1 MSEQSE
7 KKASPEDQQKQEVLD
22 TVNLGLA
29 GRLAQAFINSPVT
42 PLLMMAALAIG
53 LLGLFFTPRQEDPKI
68 SVPMVDIFVQYP
80 GASTEQVASLVTDPL
95 ERIMSEIPGVRHVY
109 SASRRGDAIV
119 TVRFKVGEN
128 LEESIVKVHDKL
140 QSNLDKMPPG
150 VKHPLVKPVGID
162 DVPVVTIS
170 LWSETQDD
178 ALLRTLALDVL
189 QRLKEVPNTGKGFV
203 SGGRTEQIRVEV
215 SPERLAGFGISVDQ
229 VANTIRTANAER
241 HAGSVEGDNTAMS
254 VYTGAFL
261 YSAEDV
267 SRLVVGIRN
276 GMPVYIRDVA
286 NVIEAPEETGRMV
299 TYYTGSAHDG
309 STPQASAAAAVTIAI
324 AKKIGSNGVTVAHD
338 LLNRLESL
346 KGDLISPDVEVAI
359 TRDYGKTA
367 DDKVNELLTA
377 LFEAAVAVSLL
388 CLIGLGVRAASV
400 VITIIPIVILI
411 TVWSA
416 WVLDYTIDRVSL
428 FALVFSIGILVDD
441 ATVVVENIFRRWLK
455 AGRTTV
461 DIAIDAVR
469 EVGNPTVLATLAI
482 IAAMLPMGVVSG
494 LMGPYMRPIPVLGS
508 SAMFF
513 SLVAAFI
520 FAPWLAMR
528 VRPQLKALENAE
540 RREAKTNEL
549 IGRFYN
555 PCMTPLCSGGRVP
568 YIFLYTLIALT
579 FIACALFYTK
589 TVTVKMLPFDN
600 KPEFNV
606 VINMPEGTA
615 MPQTANVTAQ
625 LAEVLKK
632 MPEVTALQTYVGV
645 ASPFNFN
652 GMVRHYYL
660 RQQPWEADIQVML
673 LDKDARE
680 RASHDIAVDA
690 RKQLNEYISQDEEL
704 KRSGVRLQVV
714 EMPPGP
720 PVLQTVVAEVYG
732 PDAETRRQV
741 ARDMTQMFAQAEG
754 VVDVDNYMIQP
765 HQYWRFEVDTEKAVR
780 RGVSVDIINRNLEM
794 ALGGYKLGDVK
805 RGAVLEPTFIV
816 IQVPLAARSEIE
828 RLETLPIQGQG
839 QGEPIPLGELG
850 KFVRAQAEHIIYH
863 KDLRSI
869 EYVTGEMEGRLGAPI
884 YGMFNIEDLLANYKT
899 PDGVTISGM
908 PGGLLG
914 PPEATN
920 QSGMEWTGEWTVTYE
935 TFRDM
940 GLAFMAALLLIYALI
955 VWEFKNFKLGGLIMA
970 PIPLTLIGII
980 PGHWIMNAEFTAT
993 SMIGFIALAGIIV
1006 RNSILLV
1013 EFVMNEVR
1021 AGVEIKEAVI
1031 RAGQIRMRP
1040 IFITALT
1047 LMAGAFAIISD
1058 PIFQGMAVSL
1068 LFGTAVST
1076 MLTLVV
1082 IPLGCIT
1089 AKKQFFILTGRE
1101 VAEEPGDVCEVKTPL
1116 WMTIWSGTVT
1126 VVTWV
1131 FYILRAVYFVIRML
1145 LDKLIAFIRARRQ
1158 SGGPGPDAPGNKP
1171 GGAPPSNSSG
1181 GSQAEIRQ
1189 QTGATGGVGGSRNT
1203 TAASS
1208 ETASRSNAAKIS
1220 TAEEKAVNN
1229 KAEVNKAAPKKVVA
1243 KKAEPKKT
1251 EPKKAEAKKAE
1262 AKSVSTKKA
1271 ATKKAVTKKA
1281 EPKKA
1286 EAKKAEAKKAEA
1298 KKAEAKKAE
1307 AKKAEAKKAEAK
1319 KAEAKSVSTKKAA
1332 TKKAATKK
1340 AATKKAATKKAA
1352 TKKTASTNSVT
1363 EKSQADTSTASVARQ
1378 TARPGTRKR
1387 RGIRLK
1393 TDLNE

>member
-7 KKASPEDQQKQEVLD
+7 KKASSGNPPEQEVFD
-22 TVNLGLA
+22 TAHLGLA
-29 GRLAQAFINSPVT
+29 GRLARAFINSPVT

-80 GASTEQVASLVTDPL
+80 GASSEQVASLVTDPL

-119 TVRFKVGEN
+119 TVRFKVGED
-128 LEESIVKVHDKL
+128 LEDSIVKVHDKL

-150 VKHPLVKPVGID
+150 VKQPLVKPVGID
-162 DVPVVTIS
+162 DVPVVTMT

-189 QRLKEVPNTGKGFV
+189 QRLKEVPDTGKGFV
-203 SGGRTEQIRVEV
+203 VGGRAEQIRVEV
-215 SPERLAGFGISVDQ
+215 SPERLAGFGVSIDQ

-241 HAGSVEGDNTAMS
+241 HAGSVEGGNTAMN

-261 YSAEDV
+261 YSAEEV

-276 GMPVYIRDVA
+276 NMPVYVRDVA
-286 NVIEAPEETGRMV
+286 TVIEAPEETGRMV
-299 TYYTGSAHDG
+299 TYYTGSAHDD
-309 STPQASAAAAVTIAI
+309 STAPKTDAAAAVTIAV
-324 AKKIGSNGVTVAHD
+324 AKKIGSNGVTVAHA
-338 LLNRLESL
+338 LLKRLESL
-346 KGDLISPDVEVAI
+346 KGELISPDVQVSI

-367 DDKVNELLTA
+367 DDKVNELLMA

-455 AGRTTV
+455 AGRTSV

-513 SLVAAFI
+513 SLIAAFV

-528 VRPQLKALENAE
+528 VRPQLKALEHAE
-540 RREAKTNEL
+540 RREARTNEM

-555 PCMTPLCSGGRVP
+555 PCMDPLCSGGRTP
-568 YIFLYTLIALT
+568 KIFLYTLIILT
-579 FIACALFYTK
+579 FLACALFYTK

-632 MPEVTALQTYVGV
+632 IPEVTALQTYVGT

-652 GMVRHYYL
+652 GMVRHYYM

-680 RASHDIAVDA
+680 RPSHDIAVDA
-690 RKQLNEYISQDEEL
+690 RTQLNEFISQNQEL
-704 KRSGVRLQVV
+704 IRSGIRIQVV

-741 ARDMTQMFAQAEG
+741 ARDMTQMFKDAEG
-754 VVDVDNYMIQP
+754 VVDVDNYMIEP

-780 RGVSVDIINRNLEM
+780 RGVSVDTINRNLEM

-805 RGAVLEPTFIV
+805 RGVVLEPTFIV

-828 RLETLPIQGQG
+828 RLETLPILGQG
-839 QGEPIPLGELG
+839 GGEPIPLGELG
-850 KFVRAQAEHIIYH
+850 RFVKAQAEHIIYH

-884 YGMFNIEDLLANYKT
+884 YGMFNIEDLLENYET

-908 PGGLLG
+908 PMGLIG

-940 GLAFMAALLLIYALI
+940 GLAFMAALLLIYGLI

-1021 AGVEIKEAVI
+1021 SGVEIKEAVI

-1047 LMAGAFAIISD
+1047 LMAGAFAIITD

-1089 AKKQFFILTGRE
+1089 AKKQFFLLTGRE
-1101 VAEEPGDVCEVKTPL
+1101 MPEETAEVCEPKNPL
-1116 WMTIWSGTVT
+1116 WLTIWSGTVS
-1126 VVTWV
+1126 VVTWI
-1131 FYILRAVYFVIRML
+1131 FYVLRAIYFVLRML
-1145 LDKLIAFIRARRQ
+1145 LDKLIAFVRSRRHTDE
-1158 SGGPGPDAPGNKP
+1158 PGPDAPGNNP
-1171 GGAPPSNSSG
+1171 AGTPPSNPG
-1181 GSQAEIRQ
+1181 GGGQASHLKQ
-1189 QTGATGGVGGSRNT
+1189 A
-1203 TAASS
+1203 AASTDGSKVSTVTTDVTS
-1208 ETASRSNAAKIS
+1208 EPGADVVVSKKPVAKKAAPKAAVKKAAPKAAVKKAAPKA
-1220 TAEEKAVNN
+1220 AEEKAEP
-1229 KAEVNKAAPKKVVA
+1229 KTTAKKAAPKATA
-1243 KKAEPKKT
+1243 KKAAPKAAEEKAAPKATAKKAAPKTAGKKAAPKAAVKKAAAKKAAAKKT
-1251 EPKKAEAKKAE
+1251 EPKKTTVKKATAKNE
-1262 AKSVSTKKA
+1262 AVTATANA
-1271 ATKKAVTKKA
+1271 ATKAA
-1281 EPKKA
+1281 
-1286 EAKKAEAKKAEA
+1286 
-1298 KKAEAKKAE
+1298 
-1307 AKKAEAKKAEAK
+1307 
-1319 KAEAKSVSTKKAA
+1319 AKS
-1332 TKKAATKK
+1332 
-1340 AATKKAATKKAA
+1340 
-1352 TKKTASTNSVT
+1352 
-1363 EKSQADTSTASVARQ
+1363 
-1378 TARPGTRKR
+1378 GGRKR

-1393 TDLNE
+1393 TDLDN

>member
-7 KKASPEDQQKQEVLD
+7 KKSSSSDQSETEVLS
-22 TVNLGLA
+22 TEHLGLA
-29 GRLAQAFINSPVT
+29 GRLARAFINSPVT
-42 PLLMMAALAIG
+42 PLLMVAFLAIG

-80 GASTEQVASLVTDPL
+80 GASAEQVASLVTDPL

-109 SASRRGDAIV
+109 SASQRGNAIV
-119 TVRFKVGEN
+119 TVRFRVGEE
-128 LEESIVKVHDKL
+128 LSESIVKVHDKL

-150 VKHPLVKPVGID
+150 VKPPLVKPIGID
-162 DVPVVTIS
+162 DVPVVTLT

-189 QRLKEVPNTGKGFV
+189 QRLKEVPDTGTGFV
-203 SGGRTEQIRVEV
+203 TGGRTEQIRVEI
-215 SPERLAGFGISVDQ
+215 SPERLAGFGISIDQ
-229 VANTIRTANAER
+229 VANTIHTANAEKR
-241 HAGSVEGDNTAMS
+241 AGSVEGGNTSMN

-261 YSAEDV
+261 YSAEEV
-267 SRLVVGIRN
+267 SRLVVGIRK
-276 GMPVYIRDVA
+276 GMPVYVRDVA
-286 NVIEAPEETGRMV
+286 DVMEAPQETNKMV
-299 TYYTGSAHDG
+299 SFYSGQAYEGS
-309 STPQASAAAAVTIAI
+309 SPETSAAPAVTIAI
-324 AKKIGSNGVTVAHD
+324 AKKVGSNGVTIAHNI
-338 LLNRLESL
+338 LKRLDSL
-346 KGDLISPDVEVAI
+346 KGNLISPDIHVEV
-359 TRDYGKTA
+359 TRNYGKSA

-388 CLIGLGVRAASV
+388 CLIGLGMRAASV

-469 EVGNPTVLATLAI
+469 EVGNPTILATLAI

-513 SLVAAFI
+513 SLIAAFI

-528 VRPQLKALENAE
+528 VRPQLKALEHAE

-555 PCMTPLCSGGRVP
+555 PCMKPLCKGGRAAT
-568 YIFLYTLIALT
+568 IFLYTLIVLT
-579 FIACALFYTK
+579 FLACFLFYTK
-589 TVTVKMLPFDN
+589 AVTVKMLPFDN

-606 VINMPEGTA
+606 VINMPEGA
-615 MPQTANVTAQ
+615 ALPKTANVTAQ
-625 LAEVLKK
+625 LADALKK
-632 MPEVTALQTYVGV
+632 IPEVTALQTYVGT

-660 RQQPWEADIQVML
+660 RQNPWEADIQVML
-673 LDKDARE
+673 LDKNARE
-680 RASHDIAVDA
+680 RASHDIAVEA
-690 RKQLNEYISQDEEL
+690 RQLLNQFIDENEQL
-704 KRSGVRLQVV
+704 KRSGVRIQVV

-720 PVLQTVVAEVYG
+720 PVLQTVVAEIYG
-732 PDAETRRQV
+732 PSADVRRQV
-741 ARDMTQMFAQAEG
+741 AKDMTRMFEQAEG

-765 HQYWRFEVDTEKAVR
+765 HEYWRFEVDTEKAVR
-780 RGVSVDIINRNLEM
+780 RGISVDIINNNLEM
-794 ALGGYKLGDVK
+794 ALGGYKLGDIK
-805 RGAVLEPTFIV
+805 RAVVLEPTFIV

-828 RLETLPIQGQG
+828 RLETLPVTSASN
-839 QGEPIPLGELG
+839 GETIPLGELG
-850 KFVRAQAEHIIYH
+850 KFVRAEAEQIIYH

-884 YGMFNIEDLLANYKT
+884 YGMFNIEDLLEKYKT
-899 PDGVTISGM
+899 PDGVTITGM

-914 PPEATN
+914 PPEAN
-920 QSGMEWTGEWTVTYE
+920 NHSGFEWTGEWTVTYE

-940 GLAFMAALLLIYALI
+940 GMAFMAALLLIYGLI

-980 PGHWIMNAEFTAT
+980 PGHWIMSAEFTAT

-1013 EFVMNEVR
+1013 EFVIQEVR
-1021 AGVEIKEAVI
+1021 EGADIKEAVI

-1047 LMAGAFAIISD
+1047 LMAGAFAIIMD

-1076 MLTLVV
+1076 VLTLVV
-1082 IPLGCIT
+1082 IPLGCIS
-1089 AKKQFFILTGRE
+1089 ARKQFFLMAGQE
-1101 VAEEPGDVCEVKTPL
+1101 MPEENLVQQQAKTPL
-1116 WMTIWSGTVT
+1116 WMSIWSLLVTIGTWAFYLLRT
-1126 VVTWV
+1126 V
-1131 FYILRAVYFVIRML
+1131 YYLLRML
-1145 LDKLIAFIRARRQ
+1145 IDKALSMWRSRGDGGDTPGHP
-1158 SGGPGPDAPGNKP
+1158 SGGN
-1171 GGAPPSNSSG
+1171 PPSNSPSG
-1181 GSQAEIRQ
+1181 EANSEANAMMQSDADIGSEK
-1189 QTGATGGVGGSRNT
+1189 TATSKQDVAVTRARVNEAI
-1203 TAASS
+1203 TAA
-1208 ETASRSNAAKIS
+1208 
-1220 TAEEKAVNN
+1220 
-1229 KAEVNKAAPKKVVA
+1229 
-1243 KKAEPKKT
+1243 EP
-1251 EPKKAEAKKAE
+1251 
-1262 AKSVSTKKA
+1262 
-1271 ATKKAVTKKA
+1271 KKA

-1286 EAKKAEAKKAEA
+1286 EP
-1298 KKAEAKKAE
+1298 
-1307 AKKAEAKKAEAK
+1307 
-1319 KAEAKSVSTKKAA
+1319 KKAA
-1332 TKKAATKK
+1332 SIKDKGEAGQPAG
-1340 AATKKAATKKAA
+1340 
-1352 TKKTASTNSVT
+1352 N
-1363 EKSQADTSTASVARQ
+1363 ASVKNTSNVKDAH
-1378 TARPGTRKR
+1378 KR

-1393 TDLNE
+1393 TDLGD